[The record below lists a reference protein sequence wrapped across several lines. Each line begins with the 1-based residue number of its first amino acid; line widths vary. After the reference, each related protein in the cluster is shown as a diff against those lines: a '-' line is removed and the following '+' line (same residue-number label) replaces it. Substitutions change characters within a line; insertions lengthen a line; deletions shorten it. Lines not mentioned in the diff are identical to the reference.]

1 MITSLVV
8 NSMDFVCTNLAL
20 PSQSAD
26 VAHSPSCHCGD
37 TERFQAQNILHGIHI
52 FDQILI
58 INSNVNLALHKNI
71 PE

>member
-37 TERFQAQNILHGIHI
+37 TERFQALNNRIAKYFARYTYIRSNINYKQQCEFGIT
-52 FDQILI
+52 
-58 INSNVNLALHKNI
+58 
-71 PE
+71 